1 MGASPPSHSAAG
13 QRQEVLYNEV
23 GSIYTTGWGKYNG
36 SLHAS
41 FKNKPPR
48 VSSQPRSLL
57 HASVLH
63 GSWFCSQDSLLL
75 PTRPICLQCHGQ
87 PDLPLSLAVQ
97 MDTFQLHLPETALCS
112 LAIPIPLFWRALTLT
127 PIQHLGQ
134 KKTAWEKL
142 ITLPGPENRCRQ
154 QERGKPLAQAK
165 ISDSQQLCCNAFLSH
180 TRLRSHPTLTD
191 SLAAHAMQGCCWC
204 TQGSTHPYSSCS
216 HVPNTVPSAVLPQL
230 VKVRVQQGT
239 HLTATLVLEWEKKQ
253 SLDASLGTRPH
264 QEKCQRLIYPGK
276 NGKLG
281 DASRYSQLIRL
292 R

>member
-134 KKTAWEKL
+134 KKNCLGKANYLARPREQMQTTRERKA
-142 ITLPGPENRCRQ
+142 PGSGQ
-154 QERGKPLAQAK
+154 
-165 ISDSQQLCCNAFLSH
+165 D
-180 TRLRSHPTLTD
+180 LR
-191 SLAAHAMQGCCWC
+191 
-204 TQGSTHPYSSCS
+204 
-216 HVPNTVPSAVLPQL
+216 
-230 VKVRVQQGT
+230 
-239 HLTATLVLEWEKKQ
+239 LTAALLQCLSLPYQAEKP
-253 SLDASLGTRPH
+253 SYTH
-264 QEKCQRLIYPGK
+264 W
-276 NGKLG
+276 
-281 DASRYSQLIRL
+281 
-292 R
+292 